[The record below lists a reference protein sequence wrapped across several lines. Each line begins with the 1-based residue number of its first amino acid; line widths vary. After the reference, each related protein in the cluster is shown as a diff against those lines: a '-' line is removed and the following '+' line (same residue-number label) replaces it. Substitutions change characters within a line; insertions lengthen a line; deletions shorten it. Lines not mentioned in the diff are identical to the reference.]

1 MKNPEIEFHSDID
14 KQFSP
19 TIDMNPG
26 SYKSLFEPRV
36 LQPEAAR
43 VAGAV
48 NARGLLAAFER
59 VVSRFE
65 LTNALEADPITNEVG
80 SGRLGCRYSDLE
92 KAFAAASP
100 LNLEKVRA
108 LEY

>member
-14 KQFSP
+14 KQFGL
-19 TIDMNPG
+19 TINMNPG
-26 SYKSLFEPRV
+26 SFKSLLEPQFS
-36 LQPEAAR
+36 QPEAAR
-43 VAGAV
+43 VAGAM
-48 NARGLLAAFER
+48 NARGLLAAFEQ

-65 LTNALEADPITNEVG
+65 VTNALEADCITNKMG
-80 SGRLGCRYSDLE
+80 SARFGCSYSDLE

-100 LNLEKVRA
+100 LNLEAVPA